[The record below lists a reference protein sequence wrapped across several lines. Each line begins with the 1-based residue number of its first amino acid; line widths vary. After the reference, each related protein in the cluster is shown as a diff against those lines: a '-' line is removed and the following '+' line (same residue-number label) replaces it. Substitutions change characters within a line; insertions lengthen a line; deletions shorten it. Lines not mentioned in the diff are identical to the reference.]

1 MVQTVRGMRVT
12 LPEEARRW
20 QLVEAAIQQALAG
33 FAYDEVR
40 LPLIEFTELFS
51 RGVGE
56 ATDIIEKEM
65 YAFEDRDGESIA
77 LRPEGTAGCVRAL
90 NEAGLLYNQTQR
102 VWYSGPMFR
111 YERPQKGRYRQFTQI
126 GAEAFGFSGPDVDAE
141 LIQITHEAWRALGVD
156 HMVQLELNTLG
167 SRESRLAYREALLN
181 YLKPLESELDEDSQR
196 RLATNP
202 LRILDSK
209 EAQTQ
214 ALLEN
219 APRLPEFVDD
229 DARAHFDELQR
240 LLDAMGVPYVLNAGL
255 VRGLDYYTHTVFEW
269 TTPHIG
275 SQATICGGGRYD
287 GLVEKLG
294 GRPTPA
300 AGFGIGIDRV
310 VLLHEAA
317 QGEHPNGS
325 ADVYVCVQNAA
336 LSAFA
341 AETASALRAAAPEL
355 RVRVH
360 MGGGKLKNQ
369 FKRADASGARW
380 AVVIGEQE
388 AERNMVTV
396 KPLREAGTDQ
406 ETMSVAQCAARIG
419 TKENT

>member
-12 LPEEARRW
+12 LPEETRRW
-20 QLVEAAIQQALAG
+20 QLVESAVQRVLAG

-102 VWYSGPMFR
+102 VWYSGAMFR

-126 GAEAFGFSGPDVDAE
+126 GAEAFGFAGPDVDAE

-156 HMVQLELNTLG
+156 HLVQLELNTLG
-167 SRESRLAYREALLN
+167 SRESRLAYREALLD
-181 YLKPLESELDEDSQR
+181 YLRPLESQLDEDSQR
-196 RLATNP
+196 RLTTNP

-209 EAQTQ
+209 EAHTQ
-214 ALLEN
+214 ALLEG

-229 DARAHFDELQR
+229 DARAHFDQLQQ
-240 LLDAMGVPYVLNAGL
+240 LLDHRGVPYVLNPGL

-317 QGEHPNGS
+317 QGAYPDGS

-341 AETASALRAAAPEL
+341 AEAADAIRAAAPGE

-388 AERNMVTV
+388 AEQNMVTV

-406 ETMSVAQCAARIG
+406 ETMSVAQFAARIG